1 MSGLLL
7 VTGTDTGVGKTV
19 VTCAILRALQGRGEK
34 PVPIK
39 PVETGCVDL
48 DQPEDA
54 LALSAAAPGVPLGVV
69 CPVRYRTPAAPATA
83 ARIEGRAHSFE
94 GLVEH
99 VRAIRAAN
107 PRVILEG
114 AGGLLVPLDG
124 GKTYADIAV
133 ELGASLLIVA
143 RNALGTINH
152 TSLTLEAAKS
162 RGIPVLA
169 VVLNA
174 VSTPDAVFIDHRA
187 ELRALWPGVPILGPT
202 SRMKNLQPTKMSDEM
217 SLMKFFGHDY
227 RYLIDIIADN

>member
-1 MSGLLL
+1 MARGDEVLACFPPPTDAAPPAAAPTTSAPSGLLL
-7 VTGTDTGVGKTV
+7 TTHE
-19 VTCAILRALQGRGEK
+19 QGA
-34 PVPIK
+34 
-39 PVETGCVDL
+39 
-48 DQPEDA
+48 PE
-54 LALSAAAPGVPLGVV
+54 
-69 CPVRYRTPAAPATA
+69 ATA

-124 GKTYADIAV
+124 GKTYADFAV

-227 RYLIDIIADN
+227 RYLIDIIADI